1 MLQEIWNHEITVGD
15 YVKATLVASAI
26 GAIGGGVM
34 YVVGKVKLDKQLKR
48 IEENT
53 IEEK

>member
-15 YVKATLVASAI
+15 YVKATLVSAAI
-26 GAIGGGVM
+26 GAIGGFGL
-34 YVVGKVKLDKQLKR
+34 YVVGKVKLNKQLKR
-48 IEENT
+48 IEEET

>member
-15 YVKATLVASAI
+15 YVKATLVSAAI
-26 GAIGGGVM
+26 GAVGCGVM